1 MLNLERAVIAT
12 ARAAELESPNGGSG
26 YTILKLR
33 RTPIDALVSEGKI
46 GALEFRAAGEFSSI
60 FEDITRGLFPEESN
74 FAMLETG
81 CTSYGPPAPLPD
93 LPPAWQEAEE
103 EMWRVYKSFVNYW
116 SARRVRNHNPLL
128 SVFVSA
134 VVDQQPLEHIAQDN
148 GLTVK
153 QAERMIIKGL
163 RDYARRAGWR

>member
-1 MLNLERAVIAT
+1 MHSLARAVIAT
-12 ARAAELESPNGGSG
+12 ARATEIERNSGATGFTLLKFRRSPVD
-26 YTILKLR
+26 R
-33 RTPIDALVSEGKI
+33 LVSSAQI
-46 GALEFRAAGEFSSI
+46 SSLELRAAFEFSSI
-60 FEDITRGLFPEESN
+60 FLDITK
-74 FAMLETG
+74 G
-81 CTSYGPPAPLPD
+81 CHYTD
-93 LPPAWQEAEE
+93 VNQ
-103 EMWRVYKSFVNYW
+103 MWRERQDTRATPGGASGAGEPTQEEIERWQRYKEFANYW
-116 SARRVRNHNPLL
+116 SRLRKHGDPLL